1 MIPRYSRAEM
11 AAIWTDENKYGTW
24 LKVEVAAC
32 RAWAAV
38 TGDVPS
44 ADAELIA
51 AKARFSVE
59 DALRYE
65 RESHHDMNAFLRS
78 VADSLGPESR
88 WVHFGLTTN
97 DVVDTAQA
105 LQLTASADLLLGDID
120 ALLEALAGQ
129 ARAHR
134 MTLQMGRTHG
144 VHAEPISFGLKMAH
158 WYDELRRGRE
168 RLVQAR
174 ASIAVGKMSGPVGT
188 HASVPSAVE
197 EYALGQLGLGVEPV
211 SSQVVHRDRHAHFV
225 TTLALIGASLEKFAT
240 EIRGLQRTEILE
252 VEEPFSPGQKGSSS
266 MPHKRNPEKAERV
279 CGMARLLRGYALTAM
294 ENVALW
300 HERDI
305 SHSSAERVILP
316 DACLALDYM
325 LDMFTYIMRGLLV
338 YPERMRRNI
347 ERSYGLPYSQR
358 VLLALIETGLTRDEA
373 YALVQRN
380 SMRAWAEERQFLEL
394 LQGDGE
400 VTGRI
405 RGEALAALFEPGY
418 YLREVDVAFARVGLS

>member
-1 MIPRYSRAEM
+1 M
-11 AAIWTDENKYGTW
+11 AAVWSDENKYGTW
-24 LKVEVAAC
+24 LRVEIAAC

-38 TGDVPS
+38 TGEVP
-44 ADAELIA
+44 AEDAELIA
-51 AKARFSVE
+51 ANARFSVE

-105 LQLTASADLLLGDID
+105 LQLTAAADLLLADID

-129 ARAHR
+129 ARAHK

-158 WYDELRRGRE
+158 WYDELSRGRE

-188 HASVPSAVE
+188 HASVPAAVE
-197 EYALGQLGLGVEPV
+197 EYALGKLGLGIEPV

-225 TTLALIGASLEKFAT
+225 TTLALLGASLEKFAT
-240 EIRGLQRTEILE
+240 EVRGLQRTEILE

-325 LDMFTYIMRGLLV
+325 LDMFTFIMRGLLV

-347 ERSYGLPYSQR
+347 ERSFGLPYSQR

-373 YALVQRN
+373 YALVQRS
-380 SMRAWAEERQFLEL
+380 SMRAWAEERQFLKL
-394 LQGDGE
+394 LQGDAE
-400 VTGRI
+400 VTARI
-405 RGEALAALFEPGY
+405 GSEALAALFEPSY
-418 YLREVDVAFARVGLS
+418 YLREVDVAFRRVGLT

>member
-1 MIPRYSRAEM
+1 M
-11 AAIWTDENKYGTW
+11 AAVWSGENKYGTW
-24 LKVEVAAC
+24 LRVEITAC

-38 TGDVPS
+38 TGEVP
-44 ADAELIA
+44 AEDAELIA
-51 AKARFSVE
+51 ANARFSVE

-105 LQLTASADLLLGDID
+105 LQLTAAADLLLTDID
-120 ALLEALAGQ
+120 ALLETLAGQ
-129 ARAHR
+129 ARAHK

-158 WYDELRRGRE
+158 WYDELSRGRE

-188 HASVPSAVE
+188 HASVPAAVE
-197 EYALGQLGLGVEPV
+197 EYALGKLGLGIEPV

-225 TTLALIGASLEKFAT
+225 TTLALLGASLEKFAT
-240 EIRGLQRTEILE
+240 EVRGLQRTEILE

-325 LDMFTYIMRGLLV
+325 LDMFTFIMRGLLV

-347 ERSYGLPYSQR
+347 ERSFGLPYSQR

-373 YALVQRN
+373 YALVQRS

-394 LQGDGE
+394 LQGDAE
-400 VTGRI
+400 VTARI
-405 RGEALAALFEPGY
+405 GSEALAALFEPSY
-418 YLREVDVAFARVGLS
+418 YLREVDVAFRRVGLT

>member
-1 MIPRYSRAEM
+1 M
-11 AAIWTDENKYGTW
+11 AAVWSGENKYGTW
-24 LKVEVAAC
+24 LRVEIAAC

-38 TGDVPS
+38 TGEVP
-44 ADAELIA
+44 AEDAELIA
-51 AKARFSVE
+51 ANARFSVE

-105 LQLTASADLLLGDID
+105 LQLTAAADLLLTDID

-129 ARAHR
+129 ARAHK

-158 WYDELRRGRE
+158 WYDELSRGRE

-188 HASVPSAVE
+188 HASVPAAVE
-197 EYALGQLGLGVEPV
+197 EYALGKLGLGIEPV

-225 TTLALIGASLEKFAT
+225 TTLALLGASLEKFAT
-240 EIRGLQRTEILE
+240 EVRGLQRTEILE

-325 LDMFTYIMRGLLV
+325 LDMFTFIMRGLLV

-347 ERSYGLPYSQR
+347 ERSFGLPYSQR

-373 YALVQRN
+373 YALVQR
-380 SMRAWAEERQFLEL
+380 SSTRAWAEERQFLEL
-394 LQGDGE
+394 LQGDAE
-400 VTGRI
+400 VTARI
-405 RGEALAALFEPGY
+405 GSEALAALFEPSY
-418 YLREVDVAFARVGLS
+418 YLREVDVAFRRVGLT